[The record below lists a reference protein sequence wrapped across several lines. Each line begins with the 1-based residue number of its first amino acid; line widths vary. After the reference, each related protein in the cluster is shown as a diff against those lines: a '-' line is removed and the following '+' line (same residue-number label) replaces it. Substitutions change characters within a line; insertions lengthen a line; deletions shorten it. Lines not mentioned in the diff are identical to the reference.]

1 MSAET
6 GKTKHMFA
14 VIKTGGKQFKVVK
27 DELIDVEK
35 LDAEVGK
42 TIKIGEVLMVGEGA
56 DVKVG
61 NPTVEGAE
69 VTAEVVNQRRDR
81 KVLVFKKK
89 RRQNYRRKAG
99 HRQHKTVLKIIGI
112 KA

>member
-1 MSAET
+1 
-6 GKTKHMFA
+6 MFA
-14 VIKTGGKQFKVVK
+14 VIKTGGKQFKVVQ

-35 LDAEVGK
+35 LDVEVGK

-99 HRQHKTVLKIIGI
+99 HRQHKTVLKITGI

>member
-1 MSAET
+1 
-6 GKTKHMFA
+6 MFA
-14 VIKTGGKQFKVVK
+14 VIKTGGKQYKVVQ

-35 LDAEVGK
+35 LDTEVGK
-42 TIKIGEVLMVGEGA
+42 TIKIAEVLMVGEGA

-61 NPTVEGAE
+61 DPIVKGAE
-69 VTAEVVNQRRDR
+69 VTAEVMDQRRDR

-99 HRQHKTVLKIIGI
+99 HRQHKTVLKITGI